1 MLPPPMPGSDR
12 PMTIAHLAA
21 GALEKLPLEAAG
33 ALEKLPLEAPRVP
46 HFMACTVRPGLSK
59 ER

>member
-12 PMTIAHLAA
+12 PMTIAHL
-21 GALEKLPLEAAG
+21 AAG